1 MSLAENNPN
10 ESHKQGANNICQI
23 VLNFVPL
30 DKRPE
35 DYSFGPFSYS
45 NHLSANYVALTLVDC
60 GASQIF
66 FIFLVIFDKLRAF
79 FEKMV

>member
-30 DKRPE
+30 DSK
-35 DYSFGPFSYS
+35 
-45 NHLSANYVALTLVDC
+45 NLVDSLNLDVQ
-60 GASQIF
+60 AVFLFLYISQ
-66 FIFLVIFDKLRAF
+66 V
-79 FEKMV
+79 E

>member
-30 DKRPE
+30 DTNTKWAK
-35 DYSFGPFSYS
+35 GPFCICAEGLGES
-45 NHLSANYVALTLVDC
+45 NPCN
-60 GASQIF
+60 G
-66 FIFLVIFDKLRAF
+66 
-79 FEKMV
+79 

>member
-30 DKRPE
+30 DKNGISKR
-35 DYSFGPFSYS
+35 D
-45 NHLSANYVALTLVDC
+45 AV
-60 GASQIF
+60 
-66 FIFLVIFDKLRAF
+66 FLRILKELHNRLLIRLRAI
-79 FEKMV
+79 KTVII

>member
-30 DKRPE
+30 DNFKTM
-35 DYSFGPFSYS
+35 FS
-45 NHLSANYVALTLVDC
+45 C
-60 GASQIF
+60 GSYMKMWF
-66 FIFLVIFDKLRAF
+66 FVWWLLLYEKNKVVEFDRF
-79 FEKMV
+79 RI

>member
-30 DKRPE
+30 DNEYDTFQGKGGLNSVRLFC
-35 DYSFGPFSYS
+35 DF
-45 NHLSANYVALTLVDC
+45 H
-60 GASQIF
+60 I
-66 FIFLVIFDKLRAF
+66 
-79 FEKMV
+79 